1 MNADKIICPNCKT
14 EIPITEA
21 LQVQI
26 EGRIRK
32 EYDRK
37 WEARESALKER
48 EDLASDREKDL
59 VIERKSF
66 EVLVSN
72 RVKENLEKER
82 EKLTTE
88 IRSEEQTKV
97 DLELAQLKSTKD
109 AQNKTIVEYKAK
121 ILDAQKKQMEA
132 NQEKENLEIEYQEK
146 LNEEKGKIEQK
157 VSGRIDEKYRL
168 QMADKDKKLSDM
180 ALQLDETTRKLQQGS
195 QQFQGEV
202 LELELEQILKSNFP
216 HDSIIP
222 IPKGVKGAD
231 VLQKVLSPTGESCG
245 TIIWESKRTK
255 TWSDTWIKKLKDDQ
269 LEQKADLAIIYSSI
283 LPKDIKDFTV
293 IEDVWITCHTSLLS
307 IATALRYSLI
317 EIARI
322 KTTAIG
328 KNQKME
334 LLFAYLTGKE
344 FAQRVGVILQTYIGM
359 KNQLDQEKRAI
370 NRIWSKREK
379 QIERVQTNLASMYGG
394 LEEIVG
400 ASLPQLEAL
409 ELTAL
414 PDSSSIE
421 SDSTSVDGDSLAE

>member
-307 IATALRYSLI
+307 IATALRSSLI

>member
-82 EKLTTE
+82 GKLTTE

-307 IATALRYSLI
+307 IATALRSSLI

-421 SDSTSVDGDSLAE
+421 SDSTSVDGDSLAD